1 MVRTYEEFKE
11 YVMGS
16 IKNYLPDSYENAEVR
31 IHQILKNNDRMLDGM
46 VVKLPDSNM
55 APTVYLNDFYKE
67 YLDNEDISSTMMHIA
82 DIFKRH
88 GEVSLDFDI
97 SNITNYEMIKNRLEV
112 RVVNYD
118 QNRTRLD
125 NIPHKSVEDLAFIYA
140 INVSL
145 DKDGAGAITINES
158 IFKEWNITVDE
169 LHEQAMFN
177 SVSLRPLRI
186 QSLTEVILNMY
197 PFDIES
203 DEYMMLQ
210 DAVEDMKNSDME
222 MFVVT
227 NPEKLNGAV
236 TLFYPDAME
245 RISKELGS
253 GFYVL
258 PSSIHECLV
267 IRDRVGLSP
276 EELREMVKEVNK
288 TQVDHEERL
297 SDNIYHYDANSKKLD
312 MVVEQMQPTRYIIKD
327 LNR

>member
-1 MVRTYEEFKE
+1 MIKTYEEFKD

-16 IKNYLPDSYENAEVR
+16 IKNYLPDRFEAAEVR
-31 IHQILKNNDRMLDGM
+31 MQQVLKNNDRMLDGLT
-46 VVKLPDSNM
+46 VKLPDSNI

-88 GEVSLDFDI
+88 REVSIDFDI
-97 SNITNYEMIKNRLEV
+97 SMLGDYEKIKDRLEV
-112 RVVNYD
+112 RVVNYN

-125 NIPHKSVEDLAFIYA
+125 NIPHKSIEDLAFIYYV
-140 INVSL
+140 NVSM
-145 DKDGAGAITINES
+145 DKEGTGSITINDS
-158 IFKEWNITVDE
+158 IFKGWNISVDE

-177 SVSLRPLRI
+177 AVSLRPLRI
-186 QSLTEVILNMY
+186 QSLTEMILNMY

-267 IRDRVGLSP
+267 IRDRVGLNP
-276 EELREMVKEVNK
+276 EELREMVKEVNR
-288 TQVDHEERL
+288 TQVEHEERL
-297 SDNIYHYDANSKKLD
+297 SDNIYHYDQNEKQFD
-312 MVVEQMQPTRYIIKD
+312 MVMDNMQPTRYIIKD

>member
-1 MVRTYEEFKE
+1 MIKTYEEFKD

-16 IKNYLPDSYENAEVR
+16 IKNYLPDRFEDAEVR
-31 IHQILKNNDRMLDGM
+31 LHQVLKNNDRMLDGL

-88 GEVSLDFDI
+88 GEVALDFDI
-97 SNITNYEMIKNRLEV
+97 SMLSDYERIKDRLEV

-118 QNRTRLD
+118 QNRTRLE
-125 NIPHKSVEDLAFIYA
+125 NIPHKSVEDLAFLYYV
-140 INVSL
+140 NVSM
-145 DKDGAGAITINES
+145 DKEGTGSITINDG
-158 IFKEWNITVDE
+158 IFKGWNISVDE
-169 LHEQAMFN
+169 LHEQAMSN

-267 IRDRVGLSP
+267 IRDRAGLSP
-276 EELREMVKEVNK
+276 EELREMVKEVNR

-297 SDNIYHYDANSKKLD
+297 SDNIYHYDQNAKQLD
-312 MVVEQMQPTRYIIKD
+312 MVMDNMQPTRYIIKD